1 MLNKYYIA
9 SGTLAVVTL
18 ALAAFGLCQDNA
30 CKDYLGDFKL
40 SGPVDPLAKY
50 QDVLQDPRFAQASI
64 AEIGGRVHENGHC
77 DRYRRAIDSLTLGG
91 DRETV
96 EKKVVAILVYQEA
109 DEHMCTAD

>member
-9 SGTLAVVTL
+9 SGALAIVTL
-18 ALAAFGLCQDNA
+18 SLAAFGLCQDNA

-50 QDVLQDPRFAQASI
+50 QEVLNDPRFAKANI
-64 AEIGGRVHENGHC
+64 EEIGGRVQESGHC

-96 EKKVVAILVYQEA
+96 EKKVVAILIYQEA
-109 DEHMCTAD
+109 DERMCTSN